1 MKTCKR
7 IYNKKVFAFGVVM
20 IGLGCLNLICDLVTD
35 RIDVNGIILIVA
47 LFLFGSFATLRS
59 LSRKLSREDK
69 LDEMDERNQ
78 LIELKAKSRAFRLT
92 QGTSFVLMLALLVLG
107 KVSDYGV
114 LLAIGAGLA
123 FAFAISLFAE
133 VFAFMYYEGRN

>member
-1 MKTCKR
+1 
-7 IYNKKVFAFGVVM
+7 M

-35 RIDVNGIILIVA
+35 RIDVKGIILIAA
-47 LFLFGSFATLRS
+47 LFLFGSSAILRS
-59 LSRKLSREDK
+59 LSRQLSREDN

-78 LIELKAKSRAFRLT
+78 LIELKAKSKAFRLT
-92 QGTSFVLMLALLVLG
+92 QGTSLVLMLALLVLG
-107 KVSDYGV
+107 KVSDYGG

-133 VFAFMYYEGRN
+133 VFAFMYYEERN